1 MSVKARAAA
10 IALTLLVGWHAAAGA
25 SGVNIP
31 VPAEALERQLATE
44 PFSIVAAKTSRPTF
58 EGDITLKAE
67 ISFSGN
73 PPVPVKLRRAELGA
87 ENPNNRPRYD
97 LAAYELQKL
106 FLEPAEFVVPPTA
119 LRMLPVAEL
128 LPYAHGARPTF
139 RGSEDVLVVLQ
150 YWLQDVKV
158 VADAYSPRLF
168 ATDAGYARHVGQLNV
183 LTYLIEH
190 GDANLGN
197 FLVSRAKNSPRV
209 YSVDNGIAFAFNHSD
224 RGNTWSRLR
233 VPKLPADTV
242 ERLRSVTRDDLQR
255 RLAVLVQWHLV
266 DGRRVAEPPG
276 ENLDPQRG
284 VRQQDGVVQ
293 LGLTQAEIAQVD
305 RRRMELLEAVD
316 EGRVGLV
323 GESAATE

>member
-1 MSVKARAAA
+1 MKARAAA
-10 IALTLLVGWHAAAGA
+10 IAINLLFGWHAAADA
-25 SGVNIP
+25 IDVNIP

-44 PFSIVAAKTSRPTF
+44 PFSIVAAEISRPTVRS
-58 EGDITLKAE
+58 DITLKAE
-67 ISFSGN
+67 VSFSGN
-73 PPVPVKLRRAELGA
+73 PPFRVKLRRAEPGA
-87 ENPNNRPRYD
+87 EDSNNRPRYE

-119 LRMLPVAEL
+119 LRTMPVAEL
-128 LPYAHGARPTF
+128 LPYAKQARPTF

-150 YWLQDVKV
+150 YWLQEVKV
-158 VADAYSPRLF
+158 VADAYSSKLF

-197 FLVSRAKNSPRV
+197 FLVSRAASSPRV
-209 YSVDNGIAFAFNHSD
+209 FSVDNGIAFAFNDSD

-233 VPKLPADTV
+233 VPELPADSV
-242 ERLRSVTRDDLQR
+242 ERLRAVTLDELQR
-255 RLAVLVQWHLV
+255 RLGVLVQWRLV
-266 DGRRVAEPPG
+266 DGRWVAEPPG
-276 ENLDPQRG
+276 ENLGPQRG

-293 LGLTQAEIAQVD
+293 LGMTRAEIAQVD

-323 GESAATE
+323 EENRP

>member
-1 MSVKARAAA
+1 MKAPAAA
-10 IALTLLVGWHAAAGA
+10 IALNLLIGWHVAADATD
-25 SGVNIP
+25 VNIP

-44 PFSIVAAKTSRPTF
+44 PFSIVATEISRPKVQ
-58 EGDITLKAE
+58 GDITLKAE

-73 PPVPVKLRRAELGA
+73 PPVQVKLRRAEPGA
-87 ENPNNRPRYD
+87 ENSNNRPRYD

-106 FLEPAEFVVPPTA
+106 FLEPAEFVVPPTV
-119 LRMLPVAEL
+119 LRAIPVAAL
-128 LPYAHGARPTF
+128 LPYAKGVRPTF

-150 YWLQDVKV
+150 YWLQKVKV
-158 VADAYSPRLF
+158 VADAYSAHLF

-190 GDANLGN
+190 GDANRGN
-197 FLVSRAKNSPRV
+197 FLVSRSESSPRV
-209 YSVDNGIAFAFNHSD
+209 FSVDNGIAFAFNDSG

-242 ERLRSVTRDDLQR
+242 DRLRPVSRDELQR
-255 RLAVLVQWHLV
+255 RLGVLVQWRLV
-266 DGRRVAEPPG
+266 DGHWVAEPPG
-276 ENLDPQRG
+276 ENLGPQRG

-293 LGLTQAEIAQVD
+293 LGLTEAEIAQVD
-305 RRRMELLEAVD
+305 RRRTELLEAAD

-323 GESAATE
+323 GENRP